1 MRDRG
6 RGLSNYRTPLGRI
19 HSPTTRRQLAFRIRH
34 FAGRLVESQAID
46 WRSSYSTDD
55 YLGPAFARP
64 LLPSTSGC
72 AWMLVGRG
80 ALMTNADIIELAKA
94 LAWPVVVGG
103 GLWYF
108 RETII
113 ANLPRVTRVGPVTLD
128 PPPPQNLPV
137 IADSTSNEAIKRV
150 EALVP
155 PELLAEARKLIEA
168 SVPRNAQGEKIA
180 EVQYLTTLTATIT
193 LVALFEK
200 AYGTIWGSQL
210 QLLQSLNSSPQSV
223 ERSKTFYERAAQD
236 SPAAYQHYSFE
247 QWIGFLIESV
257 LITKSND
264 GQFAIT
270 LRGRGFLRF
279 VVDSGYSFARPF

>member
-1 MRDRG
+1 MR
-6 RGLSNYRTPLGRI
+6 T
-19 HSPTTRRQLAFRIRH
+19 
-34 FAGRLVESQAID
+34 
-46 WRSSYSTDD
+46 
-55 YLGPAFARP
+55 
-64 LLPSTSGC
+64 
-72 AWMLVGRG
+72 
-80 ALMTNADIIELAKA
+80 IELAKA

-168 SVPRNAQGEKIA
+168 RVPRNAQGEKIA

-210 QLLQSLNSSPQSV
+210 QLLQSLIQVLSRLNVQKRSMSGPRKTPPQRTSTTRLNSGSD
-223 ERSKTFYERAAQD
+223 F
-236 SPAAYQHYSFE
+236 
-247 QWIGFLIESV
+247 
-257 LITKSND
+257 
-264 GQFAIT
+264 
-270 LRGRGFLRF
+270 
-279 VVDSGYSFARPF
+279 